1 MWEIRIV
8 VTFDEVQYGLVGAP
22 RIIGVEHVL
31 FLNLGGSYMSVFTVQ
46 EVIRS
51 GALAH
56 VCNPRTLGGRG
67 GRITRSGV
75 QDQPDQYVQTPSLL
89 KIQKLAKRGGV
100 CL

>member
-51 GALAH
+51 GAVAH
-56 VCNPRTLGGRG
+56 TCNPSTLENQGRQ
-67 GRITRSGV
+67 IT
-75 QDQPDQYVQTPSLL
+75 
-89 KIQKLAKRGGV
+89 
-100 CL
+100 